1 MTEPTH
7 ATMESHPDILAMRER
22 HTWAEQAA
30 TTPVVQAVE
39 AISLITGLYLAASP
53 WIVGFN
59 GMMTLAVTNLI
70 TGVAYA
76 VLMGGFGHAYERTHG
91 MAWAAALLGVWAII
105 APWVVSGSVA
115 TMRTIISN
123 VIVGAVALVLALFA
137 SSRAKAKASTPGRG
151 GSSARAG
158 R

>member
-1 MTEPTH
+1 
-7 ATMESHPDILAMRER
+7 
-22 HTWAEQAA
+22 
-30 TTPVVQAVE
+30 
-39 AISLITGLYLAASP
+39 
-53 WIVGFN
+53 
-59 GMMTLAVTNLI
+59 
-70 TGVAYA
+70 
-76 VLMGGFGHAYERTHG
+76 AYERTHG

-137 SSRAKAKASTPGRG
+137 SSKAKAKTTTPGRG
-151 GSSARAG
+151 GTSARAG